1 MKQAKTYD
9 VYVVIPLKWAYTR
22 RIVMGIREYSRCR
35 PEWRLIWAPNIGW
48 VRRVRR
54 MRRAGIIARIRSAPL
69 MRQIR
74 ALGVPAVNVS
84 GRLPQSAVPRVLS
97 DHRAVGRLA
106 AQHLLE
112 RGFRQC
118 LFVGDPMEHSSVVH
132 GEGFCE
138 VVKAAGGVCR
148 LAALGDLRR
157 PGALKDL
164 PRPLGV
170 FLYLDDIATEVM
182 SLFGQDGWEIPRDA
196 ALVGVNDDEVFCDLA
211 EVPLSSVDP
220 NAEKVGYEAAALLDR
235 LMKGGR
241 APAHPIRIP
250 PRGVVT
256 RASSDHIA
264 LADADLSKAVQFI
277 RLHACDPMTVRDVVE
292 TIDIS
297 RRTLEGRFKALFG
310 RTLHD
315 EIRQVQLERARRLLG
330 ETSLSVAEV
339 GARSGFK
346 YVNRFSAIFKAS
358 VGKSPGAYRA
368 AVKQVARR

>member
-1 MKQAKTYD
+1 
-9 VYVVIPLKWAYTR
+9 
-22 RIVMGIREYSRCR
+22 
-35 PEWRLIWAPNIGW
+35 
-48 VRRVRR
+48 
-54 MRRAGIIARIRSAPL
+54 
-69 MRQIR
+69 MRQIK
-74 ALGVPAVNVS
+74 AMGVPAVNVS
-84 GRLPQSAVPRVLS
+84 GHLPESAVPRVMS

-118 LFVGDPMEHSSVVH
+118 LFVGDPLEHSSVVH
-132 GEGFCE
+132 AEGFVE
-138 VVKAAGGVCR
+138 VVKAAGGACR
-148 LAALGDLRR
+148 LAALGDLRH
-157 PGALKDL
+157 PGALKGL

-182 SLFGQDGWEIPRDA
+182 SLFRQDGWEIPREA
-196 ALVGVNDDEVFCDLA
+196 ALVGVNDDEVFCDLS

-241 APAHPIRIP
+241 APAQPIRIP

-256 RASSDHIA
+256 RASSDYIA
-264 LADADLSKAVQFI
+264 LADADLAKAVQFI
-277 RLHACDPMTVRDVVE
+277 RLHACDPMIVRDVVE

-315 EIRQVQLERARRLLG
+315 EIRRVQLERAKYLLAQTG
-330 ETSLSVAEV
+330 LSIAEV
-339 GARSGFK
+339 GVRSGFK
-346 YVNRFSAIFKAS
+346 YVNRFSAIFKGA
-358 VGKSPGAYRA
+358 VGQSPGAYRA
-368 AVKQVARR
+368 AAKPVARR